1 MCMTLLWVIPKTVS
15 PPALP
20 GKRFLQIG
28 SAPSAAWARIC
39 SRRSNPEHPDTN
51 DKRRSRKWFPLF
63 LRPPRAVQLNVQR
76 ACFCVC
82 VILEMCNFK
91 MCNFIIKCLR
101 HSISS

>member
-28 SAPSAAWARIC
+28 SARSAAWARIC

-51 DKRRSRKWFPLF
+51 DKRRSRKWSPLF
-63 LRPPRAVQLNVQR
+63 CVLRRMGWKYLW
-76 ACFCVC
+76 
-82 VILEMCNFK
+82 K
-91 MCNFIIKCLR
+91 
-101 HSISS
+101 SISVFLLKMPYVEVSNVDVCIINF